1 MLIGCAAVWRT
12 ISYIIYTIYE
22 VSHSMDDGMV
32 LLCMLSIFLLCL
44 FCVFVSKKF
53 SNHFSLRF
61 PFVDGRHSVR
71 SQSISIDRQL
81 CTQLWCYLS
90 GLDVRRCCC
99 HTAMCIDQFKWIH
112 QRFRKK
118 KRILCSPF
126 FSIHTTTTRLS
137 MVLTKELQ
145 ALLDEQPIHDRTI
158 IRMVVW
164 TNGNSY
170 RYQSQIHS
178 KSEEIEDK
186 KNTGTIRKAL
196 PAVADLIKNNRVRD
210 R

>member
-1 MLIGCAAVWRT
+1 
-12 ISYIIYTIYE
+12 
-22 VSHSMDDGMV
+22 
-32 LLCMLSIFLLCL
+32 
-44 FCVFVSKKF
+44 
-53 SNHFSLRF
+53 
-61 PFVDGRHSVR
+61 
-71 SQSISIDRQL
+71 
-81 CTQLWCYLS
+81 
-90 GLDVRRCCC
+90 
-99 HTAMCIDQFKWIH
+99 
-112 QRFRKK
+112 
-118 KRILCSPF
+118 
-126 FSIHTTTTRLS
+126 

-196 PAVADLIKNNRVRD
+196 PAVVDLIKNNRVRD